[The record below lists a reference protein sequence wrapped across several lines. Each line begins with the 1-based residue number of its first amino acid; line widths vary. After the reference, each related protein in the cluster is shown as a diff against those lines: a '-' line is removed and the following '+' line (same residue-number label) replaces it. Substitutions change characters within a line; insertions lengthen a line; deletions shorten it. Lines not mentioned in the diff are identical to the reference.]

1 VLVGGFVKNYM
12 IWMYHGENAPPRTDN
27 PLDEII
33 QDVQFDRMFDAYDDF
48 DVGGSDDDGSD
59 DELDDGDFLS
69 QLLCYAKRSY
79 WLVVTRG

>member
-1 VLVGGFVKNYM
+1 
-12 IWMYHGENAPPRTDN
+12 
-27 PLDEII
+27 
-33 QDVQFDRMFDAYDDF
+33 MFDAYDDV
-48 DVGGSDDDGSD
+48 DVGGSDDDGVDWFHGDGVDKGPIDGDGSD